1 MSDDDNERDDAPVRE
16 IRTMVGQ
23 CLAALE
29 AEVSLSSTG
38 NEIGR
43 EANETAGRLLTFTS
57 ATSRHTEEQTAMA
70 QERTALTREQT
81 RLTTRSTELANIRT
95 DLARERTSLAGQRTD
110 LSVVRTDMARRRT
123 ALSDDRTE
131 LARSRT
137 DLSRQ
142 RTLRAVTRT
151 RLSRQRNDLALQRT
165 ELALIRTGLALFT
178 LGVAL
183 VRYFGLSWWSLFDVG
198 LLVSGVAFVAGGLT
212 GYVRARSRIRRMDA
226 LLGADEGLRDILPA

>member
-1 MSDDDNERDDAPVRE
+1 MSDDDNERGETPVPE
-16 IRTMVGQ
+16 IRTLVGQ
-23 CLAALE
+23 CLEALQ
-29 AEVSLSSTG
+29 AEVSLSSEG
-38 NEIGR
+38 NDIGR
-43 EANETAGRLLTFTS
+43 EANETAGRLLSFTS
-57 ATSRHTEEQTAMA
+57 TTSRHTEEQTAMA

-95 DLARERTSLAGQRTD
+95 DLARERSSLAGQRTD

-123 ALSDDRTE
+123 SLSEDRTE
-131 LARSRT
+131 LARART

-183 VRYFGLSWWSLFDVG
+183 VRYFGPSWWSLFDVG
-198 LLVSGVAFVAGGLT
+198 LLLAGVAFAAGGLV
-212 GYVRARSRIRRMDA
+212 GYLRARARIRRMDA
-226 LLGADEGLRDILPA
+226 LLGADEGLLDVLPA